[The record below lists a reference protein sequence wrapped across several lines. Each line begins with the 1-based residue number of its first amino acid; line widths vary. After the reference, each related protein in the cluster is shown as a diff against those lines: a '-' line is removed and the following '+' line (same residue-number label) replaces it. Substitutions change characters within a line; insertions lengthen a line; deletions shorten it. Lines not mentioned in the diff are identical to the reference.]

1 LQECAQHYFFARN
14 FSITNPSMSTIFQKT
29 INKKVSC
36 NGVGLHSG
44 KEVKMSLLPAP
55 DNSGII
61 FKRVDIAGKNNEI
74 LASYKNVSTT
84 NLGTTISNLDGVNVA
99 TIEHLMAAIWGC
111 EIDNLIVEL
120 DAEEIPIMDGSSS
133 SFIFLIECAGTHR
146 QEEPR
151 KIIEILKKVEVI
163 DGDKSLTIEPA
174 KEFSVNLRIDFN
186 HSQLGQQDFD
196 FHSSNTSFK
205 NDISRARTFA
215 FEKDIERMHQ
225 HGLAL
230 GGSLKNAVVI
240 GENGIINPEGLRY
253 KDEFVRHKMLDFIG
267 DIFLAGG
274 YILGN
279 FQGVKAG
286 HGVNNKLLHQL
297 FSDPAAYRFV

>member
-1 LQECAQHYFFARN
+1 
-14 FSITNPSMSTIFQKT
+14 
-29 INKKVSC
+29 
-36 NGVGLHSG
+36 
-44 KEVKMSLLPAP
+44 MSLLPAP
-55 DNSGII
+55 ANSGIV
-61 FKRVDIAGKNNEI
+61 FRRVDIADNNEI
-74 LASYKNVSTT
+74 LASYKNVVST
-84 NLGTTISNLDGVNVA
+84 NLGTTIANENGVKVA

-120 DAEEIPIMDGSSS
+120 DAQEIPIMDGSSA
-133 SFIFLIECAGTHR
+133 SFIFLVECAGIHK
-146 QEEPR
+146 QEELR

-174 KEFSVNLRIDFN
+174 KEFSVNLKIDFN

-215 FEKDIERMHQ
+215 FERDIEKMHQ
-225 HGLAL
+225 LGLAL
-230 GGSLKNAVVI
+230 GGSLQNAVVI
-240 GENGIINPEGLRY
+240 GENGIINKDGLRY
-253 KDEFVRHKMLDFIG
+253 QDEFVRHKMLDFIG

-279 FQGVKAG
+279 FNGVKAG
-286 HGVNNKLLHQL
+286 HGINNKLLHQL
-297 FSDPAAYRFV
+297 FSDPTAYRFV

>member
-1 LQECAQHYFFARN
+1 M
-14 FSITNPSMSTIFQKT
+14 SIILQKT

-36 NGVGLHSG
+36 NGIGLHSG
-44 KEVKMSLLPAP
+44 KEVKMSLLPASE
-55 DNSGII
+55 NSGIV
-61 FKRVDIAGKNNEI
+61 FKRVDIAGQNNEI
-74 LASYKNVSTT
+74 LANYKNVSTT
-84 NLGTTISNLDGVNVA
+84 NLGTTIVNLEGAKVA

-111 EIDNLIVEL
+111 NIDNLIVEL
-120 DAEEIPIMDGSSS
+120 NAEEIPIMDGSSS
-133 SFIFLIECAGTHR
+133 TFIFLIECAGTHS

-163 DGDKSLTIEPA
+163 DNDKSLTIEPA
-174 KEFSVNLRIDFN
+174 KEFSANLHIDFN

-196 FHSSNTSFK
+196 FHSNHTSFK

-215 FEKDIERMHQ
+215 FEKDIEKMHQ
-225 HGLAL
+225 IGLAL

-240 GENGIINPEGLRY
+240 GENGIVNPEGLRY

-274 YILGN
+274 YILGH

-286 HGVNNKLLHQL
+286 HSVNNKLLRQL
-297 FSDPAAYRFV
+297 FSDPSAYRFV